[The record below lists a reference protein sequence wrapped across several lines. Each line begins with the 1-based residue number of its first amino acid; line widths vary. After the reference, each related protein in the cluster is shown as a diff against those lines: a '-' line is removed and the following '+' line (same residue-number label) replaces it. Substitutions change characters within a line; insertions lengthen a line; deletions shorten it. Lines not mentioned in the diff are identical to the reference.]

1 VVSTVPRLRFTF
13 GFSLLVLMLGVTA
26 TAWLTE
32 LTYGPPQVERRRMS
46 LRSPVASRAAVPPLP
61 MPTLPP
67 KRLYPVQRT
76 VDR

>member
-1 VVSTVPRLRFTF
+1 
-13 GFSLLVLMLGVTA
+13 MLGVTA

-46 LRSPVASRAAVPPLP
+46 LHSPVASRAAVPPLP
-61 MPTLPP
+61 MNALAP

-76 VDR
+76 IDR

>member
-1 VVSTVPRLRFTF
+1 MRFTL

-32 LTYGPPQVERRRMS
+32 LTYGPPQVERRRVS
-46 LRSPVASRAAVPPLP
+46 LRSPVVPRAAVPPLP
-61 MPTLPP
+61 MPSLTP

-76 VDR
+76 IDR

>member
-1 VVSTVPRLRFTF
+1 
-13 GFSLLVLMLGVTA
+13 MLGVTA

-46 LRSPVASRAAVPPLP
+46 LRSPVASRAAVP
-61 MPTLPP
+61 

-76 VDR
+76 IDR

>member
-1 VVSTVPRLRFTF
+1 MPRLRFTL
-13 GFSLLVLMLGVTA
+13 GFSLLVLMLGITA

-46 LRSPVASRAAVPPLP
+46 LRSPVASRAAMPMLP
-61 MPTLPP
+61 MATLPP

-76 VDR
+76 IDR

>member
-1 VVSTVPRLRFTF
+1 MVSTVPRLRFTL

-46 LRSPVASRAAVPPLP
+46 LRSPMASRAAIPPLP
-61 MPTLPP
+61 MPTMAP
-67 KRLYPVQRT
+67 KRVYPVQRT
-76 VDR
+76 IDR